1 MIKEDKNQLLDA
13 LTEQLKASETV
24 YLTDISDLDAEK
36 TSKLRRLCFRRDVK
50 LMVVKNTLLR
60 LAMERSEKDFTGL
73 YDVLKGHT
81 SLMFSENSNTPARLI
96 QEFRRESNRPVLK
109 GAYVQEMVFVATT
122 SWIRWSAS
130 SPRMKCWAISSV
142 PCSPPCATCW
152 EPCSRVVIYSAASS
166 RPYRKRQHKARY
178 HNHRFFN

>member
-109 GAYVQEMVFVATT
+109 GAYVQEMVFVGDDKLEALVSLKSKNEMLGDIISTLQ
-122 SWIRWSAS
+122 
-130 SPRMKCWAISSV
+130 SPMRNVLGALQSGGHILSGVLKTLS
-142 PCSPPCATCW
+142 
-152 EPCSRVVIYSAASS
+152 EKAA
-166 RPYRKRQHKARY
+166 
-178 HNHRFFN
+178 

>member
-109 GAYVQEMVFVATT
+109 GAYVQEMVFVGDDKLDTLVSLKSKNEMLGDIIST
-122 SWIRWSAS
+122 LQ
-130 SPRMKCWAISSV
+130 SPMRNVLGALQSGGHILSGVLKTLS
-142 PCSPPCATCW
+142 
-152 EPCSRVVIYSAASS
+152 EKAA
-166 RPYRKRQHKARY
+166 
-178 HNHRFFN
+178 

>member
-24 YLTDISDLDAEK
+24 YLADISDLDAEK

-109 GAYVQEMVFVATT
+109 GAYVQEMVFVGDDKLDTLVSLKSKNEMLGDIIST
-122 SWIRWSAS
+122 LQ
-130 SPRMKCWAISSV
+130 SPMRNVLGALQSGGHILSGVLKTLS
-142 PCSPPCATCW
+142 
-152 EPCSRVVIYSAASS
+152 EKAA
-166 RPYRKRQHKARY
+166 
-178 HNHRFFN
+178 

>member
-109 GAYVQEMVFVATT
+109 GAYVQEMVFVGDDKLDTLVSLKSKNEMLGHIIST
-122 SWIRWSAS
+122 LQ
-130 SPRMKCWAISSV
+130 SPMRNVLGALQSGGHILSGVLKTLS
-142 PCSPPCATCW
+142 
-152 EPCSRVVIYSAASS
+152 EKAA
-166 RPYRKRQHKARY
+166 
-178 HNHRFFN
+178 

>member
-109 GAYVQEMVFVATT
+109 GAYVQEMVFVGDDKLDTLVSLKSKNEMLGDIIST
-122 SWIRWSAS
+122 LQ
-130 SPRMKCWAISSV
+130 SPMRNVLGALQSGGQILSGVLKTLS
-142 PCSPPCATCW
+142 
-152 EPCSRVVIYSAASS
+152 EKAA
-166 RPYRKRQHKARY
+166 
-178 HNHRFFN
+178 